1 MRLVDEG
8 RVVANGVARPGRTR
22 KPRATA
28 RAIGRSRTSALLLP
42 VVVLLGCAG
51 SSGAPSLH
59 DVPPRPHPS
68 YTAEQRRELGNEL
81 LADRELARWE
91 DQQLRFRTGKTALPP
106 PPEAPRPPRLPP
118 VAEGGTAGP
127 RAAPN
132 LEAAIVEARV
142 RAESDDGSLNSFLR
156 QLVRR
161 QPDAEPGFERT
172 AQIRSSTLEAPAG
185 RAGPEKPLPDTP
197 ALDRFLEHL
206 GGVLAV
212 GRPTAEPAA
221 GTRDPEPGRGEL
233 SAKAPVPP
241 AVVPPA
247 GSVSPAARA
256 AVAPPPPD
264 RSDPGPAAPSP
275 EASRR
280 ATASPASPR
289 AAVPPP
295 KPAGGGRAE
304 APTVEREA
312 QRAIAVVAF
321 PAGASTPPPGAREE
335 VRRAIDEARRA
346 GARLG
351 VLGRAETP
359 ALALERA
366 RRIARLVAEEG
377 PPPGGLEVR
386 AAGSGDRVDLVL
398 LARPPS

>member
-8 RVVANGVARPGRTR
+8 RVVANGVARPGRTP
-22 KPRATA
+22 KPRAAA
-28 RAIGRSRTSALLLP
+28 RPIGRARTSALLLP
-42 VVVLLGCAG
+42 VVLLVGCAG

-59 DVPPRPHPS
+59 EVPPRPHPS
-68 YTAEQRRELGNEL
+68 YTAEQRRELGNAL
-81 LADRELARWE
+81 LADRELARRE
-91 DQQLRFRTGKTALPP
+91 GQELRFRTGKTALPP
-106 PPEAPRPPRLPP
+106 PPEAPLPPRLPP

-172 AQIRSSTLEAPAG
+172 AQIRSSTLEPPVG
-185 RAGPEKPLPDTP
+185 RAGAEQPLPDTP

-221 GTRDPEPGRGEL
+221 GARDPEPGRGEP
-233 SAKAPVPP
+233 SAEAPPPP
-241 AVVPPA
+241 AAAPPE
-247 GSVSPAARA
+247 GSVPPAARA
-256 AVAPPPPD
+256 AVAPPG
-264 RSDPGPAAPSP
+264 RSDPGPSAPPAEARRRSATSPTAAG
-275 EASRR
+275 
-280 ATASPASPR
+280 
-289 AAVPPP
+289 AAVSAP

-304 APTVEREA
+304 APPVGREA
-312 QRAIAVVAF
+312 ERAIGVVAF
-321 PAGASTPPPGAREE
+321 PAGVSAPPPGAREE

-346 GARLG
+346 GAGLG

-386 AAGSGDRVDLVL
+386 AAGPGDRVELVL
-398 LARPPS
+398 VPRPPS